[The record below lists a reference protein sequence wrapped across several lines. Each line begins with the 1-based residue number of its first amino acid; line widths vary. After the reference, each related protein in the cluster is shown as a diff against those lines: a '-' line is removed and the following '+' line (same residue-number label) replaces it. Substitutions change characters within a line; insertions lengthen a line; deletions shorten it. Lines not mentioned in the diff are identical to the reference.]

1 MRDELL
7 HYYEQELSFLRRSGA
22 EFAEKYPKVAGRLI
36 IEPDKCEDPHVERLL
51 EGFAFLAARVHLK
64 MDDQFPEIT
73 TALLNTLYPHYL
85 RPIPSMSVVEF
96 HADREQIKPDTGLRV
111 PRHSIL
117 LSRPIDGVP
126 CRFRTCYDVNIWP
139 VSVAHA
145 DWGAA
150 QGNEGGSRTADVIG
164 AVRVRLRC
172 PAGLNFG
179 GLGCDSL
186 RFHLAGEG
194 AVPHILYEILGN
206 NCVQIVVRDLSNRA
220 AKPIVLPASAIRP
233 AGFEASEGMLPGT
246 RRSFIGHQ
254 LLQEYFCFPQKF
266 LFFDLERLSDL
277 KQAGFSHEVE
287 FSFLISSFERG
298 DRRNALETGVS
309 ASSFRLGCTPIVNL
323 FEHTAE
329 PIMLDHRRSEYQ
341 VIPDVTRRN
350 GMEVFSVE
358 EVLSANTETG
368 EVVHLNP
375 LYSSRRSEPKHTGE
389 CFWLSESRPATRRG
403 DEGLDVFLSLADLSG
418 RSVQPNLETLTVRTL
433 CTNRDLPSRLPFGNE
448 SGDFQLQS
456 ATSVSRIVTLGKLTP
471 TLRPEPAKDSLW
483 KLISQLSLNHLSLV
497 EEGLESLREILR
509 LYNFSNST
517 SADRQISGINSLTT
531 RRHMAR
537 VASEEGV
544 LFTRGNR
551 TEIELNEDHFVG
563 GSAYL
568 FSAVLEHFF
577 GLYVSLN
584 SFSQLLVRT
593 QQRKEPLKLW
603 PPRSGRKI
611 LI

>member
-7 HYYEQELSFLRRSGA
+7 HYYERELAYLRRSGA
-22 EFAEKYPKVAGRLI
+22 EFAEKYPKVAGRLL

-51 EGFAFLAARVHLK
+51 EGFSFLAARVHLK
-64 MDDQFPEIT
+64 IDDQFPEIT
-73 TALLNTLYPHYL
+73 AALLNTLYPHYL

-96 HADREQIKPDTGLRV
+96 HADREQLKPDTGLSV
-111 PRHSIL
+111 PRHSVL

-126 CRFRTCYDVNIWP
+126 CRFRTCYDVNLWP
-139 VSVAHA
+139 ISIAHA
-145 DWGAA
+145 EWGAP
-150 QGNEGGSRTADVIG
+150 QGNEGGNRVSEVVG
-164 AVRVRLRC
+164 AVRLRLRC
-172 PAGLNFG
+172 PAGLNFAA
-179 GLGCDSL
+179 LGCESL

-194 AVPHILYEILGN
+194 AVPHILYEILSN
-206 NCVQIVVRDLSNRA
+206 NCVQIVARDAGNKA
-220 AKPIVLPASAIRP
+220 AKPVILTPSAIRP
-233 AGFEASEGMLPGT
+233 AGFEADEAMLPST
-246 RRSFIGHQ
+246 RRSFVGYQ
-254 LLQEYFCFPQKF
+254 LLQEYFCFPKKF
-266 LFFDLERLSDL
+266 LFFDLEQLSEL
-277 KQAGFSHEVE
+277 KHAGFSQEIE

-309 ASSFRLGCTPIVNL
+309 AASFRLGCTPIVNL

-358 EVLSANTETG
+358 DVLSANADTG
-368 EVVHLNP
+368 DIVHLNP
-375 LYSSRRSEPKHTGE
+375 LYSSRRSEPQDTAE
-389 CFWLSESRPATRRG
+389 CFWMAASRPATRRG
-403 DEGLDVFLSLADLSG
+403 DDGTEVFLSLADLAG
-418 RSVQPNLETLTVRTL
+418 RPVQPNLETLTIRTL
-433 CTNRDLPSRLPFGNE
+433 CTNRDLPGRLPFGNE

-456 ATSVSRIVTLGKLTP
+456 ATPVRRIVTLGKLTP

-497 EEGLESLREILR
+497 EEGLDALREILR

-517 SADRQISGINSLTT
+517 SADRQISGITSLST
-531 RRHMAR
+531 RRHVAR
-537 VASEEGV
+537 VASEQGV
-544 LFTRGNR
+544 LFTRGIQ

-568 FSAVLEHFF
+568 FSAVLEQFF
-577 GLYVSLN
+577 GLYISLN

-593 QQRKEPLKLW
+593 QQRKELLKLW

>member
-1 MRDELL
+1 
-7 HYYEQELSFLRRSGA
+7 
-22 EFAEKYPKVAGRLI
+22 
-36 IEPDKCEDPHVERLL
+36 
-51 EGFAFLAARVHLK
+51 
-64 MDDQFPEIT
+64 
-73 TALLNTLYPHYL
+73 
-85 RPIPSMSVVEF
+85 
-96 HADREQIKPDTGLRV
+96 
-111 PRHSIL
+111 
-117 LSRPIDGVP
+117 
-126 CRFRTCYDVNIWP
+126 
-139 VSVAHA
+139 
-145 DWGAA
+145 
-150 QGNEGGSRTADVIG
+150 
-164 AVRVRLRC
+164 
-172 PAGLNFG
+172 
-179 GLGCDSL
+179 
-186 RFHLAGEG
+186 
-194 AVPHILYEILGN
+194 
-206 NCVQIVVRDLSNRA
+206 
-220 AKPIVLPASAIRP
+220 
-233 AGFEASEGMLPGT
+233 
-246 RRSFIGHQ
+246 
-254 LLQEYFCFPQKF
+254 
-266 LFFDLERLSDL
+266 
-277 KQAGFSHEVE
+277 
-287 FSFLISSFERG
+287 
-298 DRRNALETGVS
+298 
-309 ASSFRLGCTPIVNL
+309 
-323 FEHTAE
+323 
-329 PIMLDHRRSEYQ
+329 
-341 VIPDVTRRN
+341 VIPDVTRRQ

-358 EVLSANTETG
+358 EILSANTETG

-497 EEGLESLREILR
+497 EEGLEALREILR

-531 RRHMAR
+531 RRHTAR

>member
-7 HYYEQELSFLRRSGA
+7 HYYERELSFLRQSGE

-51 EGFAFLAARVHLK
+51 EGFAFLTARVHLK
-64 MDDQFPEIT
+64 IDDQFPEIT
-73 TALLNTLYPHYL
+73 AALLNTLYPHYL
-85 RPIPSMSVVEF
+85 RPIPSMSIVEF
-96 HADREQIKPDTGLRV
+96 HADREHVKPDTGLKV
-111 PRHSIL
+111 PRNSIL

-126 CRFRTCYDVNIWP
+126 CRFRTNYDVNIWP
-139 VSVAHA
+139 ISVAHA
-145 DWGAA
+145 EWGAA
-150 QGNEGGSRTADVIG
+150 QGSDGGNRTGEVVG
-164 AVRVRLRC
+164 AVRLRLQC
-172 PAGLNFG
+172 PAGLNFS
-179 GLGCDSL
+179 GLGCESL

-194 AVPHILYEILGN
+194 AVPHILHELLGN
-206 NCVQIVVRDLSNRA
+206 NCVQIVARDVANKT
-220 AKPIVLPASAIRP
+220 AKPVVLPASAICP
-233 AGFEASEGMLPGT
+233 SGFSSDETMLPPT
-246 RRSFIGHQ
+246 RRSFAGYQ
-254 LLQEYFCFPQKF
+254 LLQEYFSFPQKF
-266 LFFDLERLSDL
+266 LFFDLDGLDEL
-277 KQAGFSHEVE
+277 KRAGFSHEVE
-287 FSFLISSFERG
+287 ISFAISSFEIG

-309 ASSFRLGCTPIVNL
+309 ASSFRLGCTPIINL

-329 PIMLDHRRSEYQ
+329 PILLDHRRSEYQ

-350 GMEVFSVE
+350 GMEIFSVE
-358 EVLSANTETG
+358 QVLSANTDTG

-375 LYSSRRSEPKHTGE
+375 LYSSRRSHPERKEE
-389 CFWLSESRPATRRG
+389 CFWMAASRPSTRRG
-403 DEGLDVFLSLADLSG
+403 DEGVDVFLSLANLSG
-418 RSVQPNLETLTVRTL
+418 RSIQPNLETLTVRTL
-433 CTNRDLPSRLPFGNE
+433 CTNRDLPARLPFGNE
-448 SGDFQLQS
+448 AGDFQLQS
-456 ATSVSRIVTLGKLTP
+456 ATSVRRIVTLGKLTS

-497 EEGLESLREILR
+497 EEGLGALREILR

-517 SADRQISGINSLTT
+517 SADRQISGINTLSS

-544 LFTRGNR
+544 LFTRGNQ

-563 GSAYL
+563 ASAYL
-568 FSAVLEHFF
+568 FSAVLERFLA
-577 GLYVSLN
+577 LYVSLN